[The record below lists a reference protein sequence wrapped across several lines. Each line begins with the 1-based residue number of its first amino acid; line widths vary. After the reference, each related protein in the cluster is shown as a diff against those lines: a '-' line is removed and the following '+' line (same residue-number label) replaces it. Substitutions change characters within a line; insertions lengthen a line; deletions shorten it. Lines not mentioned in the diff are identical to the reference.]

1 MYVVFEVVA
10 VPDEGLTVAGL
21 CCLEAAT
28 ALDFCCR
35 ACKFNKKSSL
45 GLLVKS
51 SIPQINSTLRLIIC
65 LLVSQNFP
73 LSWSA

>member
-1 MYVVFEVVA
+1 MYVVFEAVA
-10 VPDEGLTVAGL
+10 VAVEGLTVADL

-35 ACKFNKKSSL
+35 ACKSNEKSSL

-51 SIPQINSTLRLIIC
+51 SIPQINSTLRLIIF
-65 LLVSQNFP
+65 LLVSRNFP
-73 LSWSA
+73 LSASA